1 MEDQVK
7 QQNDSSMKSKWPILI
22 TGISIIFFFSQFTIN
37 YDQEFDLKASI
48 KRGEDIYIA
57 KCLTCHLENG
67 EGLEDVNPPLTKAD
81 YLMAD
86 RKRSIQ
92 QTLYGVKEEMTVNGK
107 IYNKPMRATKLT
119 NEQASDVLNYVRN
132 SWGNKGTAITPEEV
146 EAARNK

>member
-1 MEDQVK
+1 
-7 QQNDSSMKSKWPILI
+7 MKSKWPILI

-67 EGLEDVNPPLTKAD
+67 EGVEGVNPPLAKAD

-92 QTLYGVKEEMTVNGK
+92 QTLYGVKGEMTVNGK

-132 SWGNKGTAITPEEV
+132 SWGNEGTAIKPEEV
-146 EAARNK
+146 EATRNK